1 MSVLVAFFFFKQKTA
16 YEMRISDWSSD
27 VCSSDLKAKFDAGY
41 AGINWPT
48 DLGGQGLG
56 HLEKITFE
64 GEEMKHGFPNV
75 YFGISLGMPVPV
87 LMQFGGDREFV
98 TERVLTAL
106 QGEEIWCQL
115 FSEPSGGTDLAGLR
129 TRAATDCNGR
139 KLKGQKVWPRWA
151 PYIHKGDHDRPP

>member
-1 MSVLVAFFFFKQKTA
+1 MT
-16 YEMRISDWSSD
+16 
-27 VCSSDLKAKFDAGY
+27 DLETDRAKAAAWCESMVPTFGKAARKGLTVEEDLALGRRYQKAKFDAGY

-87 LMQFGGDREFV
+87 LMQFGSDREFRSEEH
-98 TERVLTAL
+98 TSEL
-106 QGEEIWCQL
+106 QSLMRISYAVFC
-115 FSEPSGGTDLAGLR
+115 
-129 TRAATDCNGR
+129 
-139 KLKGQKVWPRWA
+139 LKKTNET
-151 PYIHKGDHDRPP
+151 